1 MFCSSPYCS
10 AYFLTH
16 TNVHTIKHT
25 GKSRSQITSS
35 QSFLGEIPWN
45 FNKLYTTMLTLEE
58 RITTFNWISMDGY
71 RRNSCFP
78 LIITVFRFKI
88 KNHLCLD
95 ILVFFFQGVCMCV
108 SIDKRMPWYTQK
120 GQRTT
125 TQSQSLPPTSLKWEL
140 SASGTLG

>member
-1 MFCSSPYCS
+1 MLLPPYCS

-58 RITTFNWISMDGY
+58 RSTTFNWISMDGY

-95 ILVFFFQGVCMCV
+95 ILVFFSGCVYVCEYRQAHAM
-108 SIDKRMPWYTQK
+108 IHTK
-120 GQRTT
+120 G
-125 TQSQSLPPTSLKWEL
+125 SEDNYPESVL
-140 SASGTLG
+140 ASHLIEVP